1 MTDSKTPIARA
12 ARALAMTA
20 ALGLTSGCGGC
31 CFGPSAQIATP
42 RGPRR
47 IADLRPGDRVLAWSF
62 AEGTAVERTVT
73 RTIQGIAR
81 GRLHL
86 TLADGVISAVTRSHP
101 FWVPAS
107 STWRTAGE
115 LRAGDELSLL
125 GPDGA
130 LRTTTIRHIEP
141 LADEPGALVHN
152 LTVEGEENFFVE
164 GILVHNKS
172 PANDDDSGWWSDD
185 DDSTADES
193 DDDDSTGDDDDS
205 TGDDDDST
213 GDDDDD
219 DDDDSTG
226 DDDDATWPGLACPGD
241 DGAEP
246 NDSWDTPAAL
256 PPTGTSGDFFVLCPG
271 NEDYFLAGDDDDS
284 ATIRVTSLNGTGPV
298 MIRKLDA
305 DTGWTVGE
313 YLQGPNGYAITTW
326 FSAHELVQI
335 VQQSGDDQ
343 VDYRVNFTIRSLGDP

>member
-1 MTDSKTPIARA
+1 MTRIGFRGHG
-12 ARALAMTA
+12 LAGA
-20 ALGLTSGCGGC
+20 CAVLFLFGLGCG
-31 CFGPSAQIATP
+31 TP
-42 RGPRR
+42 ARSG
-47 IADLRPGDRVLAWSF
+47 GDA
-62 AEGTAVERTVT
+62 
-73 RTIQGIAR
+73 
-81 GRLHL
+81 
-86 TLADGVISAVTRSHP
+86 
-101 FWVPAS
+101 
-107 STWRTAGE
+107 
-115 LRAGDELSLL
+115 
-125 GPDGA
+125 
-130 LRTTTIRHIEP
+130 
-141 LADEPGALVHN
+141 
-152 LTVEGEENFFVE
+152 
-164 GILVHNKS
+164 
-172 PANDDDSGWWSDD
+172 DD
-185 DDSTADES
+185 DDATT
-193 DDDDSTGDDDDS
+193 DDDDATADDDDASGDDDDATGDDDDAS
-205 TGDDDDST
+205 GDDDDAT

-219 DDDDSTG
+219 DASG
-226 DDDDATWPGLACPGD
+226 DDDDATWPGWTCPGD